1 MTGVAIAAPAWVA
14 TDPSVVNGQPTDFFA
29 SDLRS
34 GWKEAVPSSIYW
46 VRLQTAADGA
56 LDVVEVSPRPI
67 IRSSNQEE
75 VLVVDIV
82 KRRAHPAY
90 EAKKQD
96 YDPRRRA
103 ACEKADIAEPRPYS
117 VCNSAFGEPPS
128 GAARLIVGIL
138 TGGQSEANMAKIKG
152 ELRVLEQS
160 KVAEVVKKPAFD
172 DRLQEA
178 LPAAMREREQAIEA
192 AQADRRAAAAANQ
205 ERLRLAAQADASER
219 AAVVAKLKRLRVGY
233 KDVCEYMMKPLEG
246 GFYTTTE
253 RLKCINLG
261 ELPSLE
267 ALKEAGFI
275 VTNLQEKRP
284 GERSST
290 LINVEKFD

>member
-1 MTGVAIAAPAWVA
+1 MTGAAIAAPAWVA
-14 TDPSVVNGQPTDFFA
+14 TDPSMANGQPTDFFA

-46 VRLQTAADGA
+46 VRLQKGADGA
-56 LDVVEVSPRPI
+56 FEVVEVSSRPI
-67 IRSSNQEE
+67 ARFSIQDE
-75 VLVVDIV
+75 VLVADVV

-103 ACEKADIAEPRPYS
+103 ACEKADIAEPSPYT
-117 VCNSAFGEPPS
+117 VCNSEFGEPPS

-138 TGGQSEANMAKIKG
+138 SGGQSEANMAKIKG

-172 DRLQEA
+172 ERLQEA
-178 LPAAMREREQAIEA
+178 LPAAMREREKAIEA
-192 AQADRRAAAAANQ
+192 AQADRRAAAVANQ

-219 AAVVAKLKRLRVGY
+219 AAAVAKLKRLRTGY
-233 KDVCEYMMKPLEG
+233 KDVCEYVMKLLDG

-261 ELPSLE
+261 EVSGRE

-275 VTNLQEKRP
+275 VTNMQERRP
-284 GERSST
+284 GDRSSMV
-290 LINVEKFD
+290 INVEKFD